1 MKKEKNNNISI
12 QNRKASFEYN
22 FIEKFEAGVVLIGSE
37 VKSIRQNGANI
48 SDAYCYFKGGEMFI
62 KNMHISH
69 LKNTKAEEQ
78 HDPLRERKLLLN
90 KKEIRKISNELK
102 NQGLTV
108 IPISLY
114 TNERGRM
121 KINIALSKGKKLFD
135 KRNSIKDKDVKRE
148 TDRALKGI

>member
-1 MKKEKNNNISI
+1 MKKEKNNKVSI

-22 FIEKFEAGVVLIGSE
+22 FIEKFEAGIVLIGTE
-37 VKSIRQNGANI
+37 VKSIRENGANI
-48 SDAYCYFKGGEMFI
+48 SDAYCYVNSGEMFI

-69 LKNTKAEEQ
+69 LKNTKLEEQ
-78 HDPLRERKLLLN
+78 HEPLRERKLLLN

-108 IPISLY
+108 VPVSLY
-114 TNERGRM
+114 TNDRGRM

-135 KRNSIKDKDVKRE
+135 KRNQLKEKQIIMDSIRELKR
-148 TDRALKGI
+148 